1 MHDHI
6 EVNEPSTADHP
17 VGAHR
22 RALYDER
29 VTSGATLVR
38 AVQQPANSSLRHFL
52 RASAANRGSEPMTTR
67 THRCS
72 RATSRPLCGELDIA
86 TVPAVRAELE
96 EHARRLR
103 GPALVLDCRDL
114 EFIDSSGLQMLVEVA
129 AGASKS
135 IRLVNVAPS
144 TRRIFEITGL
154 APQFGL
160 G

>member
-1 MHDHI
+1 
-6 EVNEPSTADHP
+6 
-17 VGAHR
+17 
-22 RALYDER
+22 
-29 VTSGATLVR
+29 
-38 AVQQPANSSLRHFL
+38 
-52 RASAANRGSEPMTTR
+52 MTTR

-72 RATSRPLCGELDIA
+72 RATTRRLCGELDIA
-86 TVPAVRAELE
+86 TVPAVQAELE

-144 TRRIFEITGL
+144 TRRVFEITGL